1 MASLEELAPSLPKS
15 RLNHLQR
22 LMRTWAPLADISF
35 ADLLLYVPSGGDL
48 GGNPGGHA
56 TTSPQSY
63 AIAGQIRPTT
73 ARSVHRNNLVGTRFT
88 PEQRPLVDVAYRE
101 GRITDGGRIGHADH
115 PRIRTLTVPV
125 SSHGEVIAV
134 LAREFDPDSQRNPGE
149 LETSYFRLFR
159 RLAAMIAEGEYPF
172 PVDDIETEE
181 SPRVGD
187 GLMLLDASGRVRFIS
202 PNAASALHRIGLHS
216 DAEGR
221 RLADIGLEQ
230 RAIRAAF
237 ASRLPQTEE
246 VQQGEQGTLVLRC
259 LPLIG
264 KGELTGALVLMR
276 DISELRRRDRLLMSK
291 DATIAEIH
299 HRVKNNLQTV
309 SSLLR
314 LQGRRAT
321 AAEAR
326 DAIEESVRRI
336 RAIAIVH
343 EILSRDAS
351 GDAPFVEIVRSLVRM
366 VEEGLTGPDRPVEF
380 KVVGDAGELAADV
393 ATPLAVVLNECL
405 QNVVDHA
412 YPEPPGGQVRI
423 ELDNDGDRV
432 QVQVIDDGVGLPAG
446 FDVTSADGLGIAIV
460 RNLVGADLGGTIT
473 MSNGVGDPLRPG
485 TVVEVAIPLLEM
497 APPSE
502 ATPR

>member
-1 MASLEELAPSLPKS
+1 MASLEELAPGLAKS
-15 RLNHLQR
+15 RRNHLQR

-35 ADLLLYVPSGGDL
+35 ADLLLYVPSGGQA
-48 GGNPGGHA
+48 H
-56 TTSPQSY
+56 SPTSY

-73 ARSVHRNNLVGTRFT
+73 ARSVHRHNLEGAVFT
-88 PEQRPLVDVAYRE
+88 TEQRPLVDVAYRE
-101 GRITDGGRIGHADH
+101 GRITDGGRIGHADQ

-125 SSHGEVIAV
+125 NCHGEVVAV
-134 LAREFDPDSQRNPGE
+134 MAREFDPDAQRNPGE
-149 LETSYFRLFR
+149 LELSYFKLFR
-159 RLAAMIAEGEYPF
+159 RLATMIAEGEYPF

-187 GLMLLDASGRVRFIS
+187 GLMLLDASGRVRLIS

-216 DAEGR
+216 EVEGR
-221 RLADIGLEQ
+221 RLVEIGLEQ

-246 VQQGEQGTLVLRC
+246 IQHGDRGTVVLRC

-343 EILSRDAS
+343 EILSRDAHS
-351 GDAPFVEIVRSLVRM
+351 DVPFVEIVRSLVRM

-380 KVVGDAGELAADV
+380 KVTGDAGELAAEV

-405 QNVVDHA
+405 QNVMDHA
-412 YPEPPGGQVRI
+412 YPEPPGGHVLI

-432 QVQVIDDGVGLPAG
+432 QVRVVDDGVGVAPD
-446 FDVTSADGLGIAIV
+446 FDVERADGLGIAII
-460 RNLVGADLGGTIT
+460 RNLVGADLRGSIT
-473 MSNGVGDPLRPG
+473 MSRGPGGSPRPG
-485 TVVEVAIPLLEM
+485 TVVEVSIPLLG
-497 APPSE
+497 AV
-502 ATPR
+502 AQQDGARPR

>member
-1 MASLEELAPSLPKS
+1 MASLDDLAPDLPKS

-35 ADLLLYVPSGGDL
+35 ADLLLYVPTGPSYL
-48 GGNPGGHA
+48 PGADNG
-56 TTSPQSY
+56 SEGF

-73 ARSVHRNNLVGTRFT
+73 ARSVHRSNLVGAVFS

-101 GRITDGGRIGHADH
+101 GRITDGGRIGHADQ

-125 SSHGEVIAV
+125 NCHGEVIAV
-134 LAREFDPDSQRNPGE
+134 MAREFDPDAQRNPGE
-149 LETSYFRLFR
+149 LEMSYFKIFR

-187 GLMLLDASGRVRFIS
+187 GLMLLDASGRVQLIS

-216 DAEGR
+216 EVEGR
-221 RLADIGLEQ
+221 RLVEIGLEQ

-246 VQQGEQGTLVLRC
+246 IQHGHQGTVVLRC
-259 LPLIG
+259 LPLIDS
-264 KGELTGALVLMR
+264 GEVTGALVLMR

-314 LQGRRAT
+314 LQGRRVI

-351 GDAPFVEIVRSLVRM
+351 GDVPFVEIVRSLVRM
-366 VEEGLTGPDRPVEF
+366 VEEGLTDPVRPVEF
-380 KVVGDAGELAADV
+380 KVAGDAGELAADV

-405 QNVVDHA
+405 QNVMDHA

-423 ELDNDGDRV
+423 ELDNNGDRV
-432 QVQVIDDGVGLPAG
+432 RVRVTDDGVGLPSG
-446 FDVTSADGLGIAIV
+446 FDIDSADGLGIDIV
-460 RNLVGADLGGTIT
+460 RNLVSTDLRGNITI
-473 MSNGVGDPLRPG
+473 SNGEGNPPRLG
-485 TVVEVAIPLLEM
+485 TVVELAIPLLGGRSPM
-497 APPSE
+497 AD
-502 ATPR
+502 

>member
-1 MASLEELAPSLPKS
+1 MASLEDLAPGLAKS

-35 ADLLLYVPSGGDL
+35 ADLLLYVPTGSGADNGADN
-48 GGNPGGHA
+48 GPMGF
-56 TTSPQSY
+56 

-73 ARSVHRNNLVGTRFT
+73 ARSMHRSNLVGAVYP
-88 PEQRPLVDVAYRE
+88 PEQRPLVDAAYRE
-101 GRITDGGRIGHADH
+101 GRIIDGGRIGHAGQ
-115 PRIRTLTVPV
+115 PRIRTLVVPV
-125 SSHGEVIAV
+125 NCHGEVIAV
-134 LAREFDPDSQRNPGE
+134 VAREFDPDTQRDPGE
-149 LETSYFRLFR
+149 LEMSYFKLFR

-181 SPRVGD
+181 SPRVSD
-187 GLMLLDASGRVRFIS
+187 GLMVLDASGRVQIIS

-216 DAEGR
+216 DVEGR
-221 RLADIGLEQ
+221 RLVEVGLEQ

-246 VQQGEQGTLVLRC
+246 IQHGDRGTVVLRC
-259 LPLIG
+259 LPLLG
-264 KGELTGALVLMR
+264 KGEVTGALVLMR

-314 LQGRRAT
+314 LQGRRAV

-326 DAIEESVRRI
+326 DAIEESARRI
-336 RAIAIVH
+336 RAIAVVH

-351 GDAPFVEIVRSLVRM
+351 GDVPFVEIVRSLVRM
-366 VEEGLTGPDRPVEF
+366 VEEGLTGPDRPVVF
-380 KVVGDAGELAADV
+380 KVAGDAGELAADV

-405 QNVVDHA
+405 QNVMDHA
-412 YPEPPGGQVRI
+412 YPESPGGQVQI
-423 ELDNDGDRV
+423 ELDNDGEQVRV
-432 QVQVIDDGVGLPAG
+432 RVTDDGVGLPPG
-446 FDVTSADGLGIAIV
+446 FDVDSADGLGTAIV
-460 RNLVGADLGGTIT
+460 RNLVSTDLRGSIA
-473 MSNGVGDPLRPG
+473 MSSGEGDLLRPG
-485 TVVEVAIPLLEM
+485 TVVDVAIPLLG
-497 APPSE
+497 AG
-502 ATPR
+502 PRHTTRPR

>member
-1 MASLEELAPSLPKS
+1 MASLEELAPGLPKS

-35 ADLLLYVPSGGDL
+35 ADLLLYVPVGAGPGSGSTDTG
-48 GGNPGGHA
+48 PE
-56 TTSPQSY
+56 SY
-63 AIAGQIRPTT
+63 AIVGQVRPTT
-73 ARSVHRNNLVGTRFT
+73 ARSVHRNNLVGACFT
-88 PEQRPLVDVAYRE
+88 PRERPLVDVAYRE
-101 GRITDGGRIGHADH
+101 GRITDGGRIAQAEQ
-115 PRIRTLTVPV
+115 PRLRTLAVPV
-125 SSHGEVIAV
+125 SCHGEVTAV
-134 LAREFDPDSQRNPGE
+134 LSREFNPDSQRDPGE
-149 LETSYFRLFR
+149 LEMSYFKLFR
-159 RLAAMIAEGEYPF
+159 RLATMIAEGEYPF

-187 GLMLLDASGRVRFIS
+187 GLMVLDASGRIALLS
-202 PNAASALHRIGLHS
+202 PNAASALHRLGLHS

-221 RLADIGLEQ
+221 RLAEIGLEQ

-246 VQQGEQGTLVLRC
+246 IQHGDQGTVVLRC

-264 KGELTGALVLMR
+264 RGEVTGALVLMR
-276 DISELRRRDRLLMSK
+276 DISELRRRDRILMSK

-314 LQGRRAT
+314 LQGRRVT
-321 AAEAR
+321 AEEAR

-343 EILSRDAS
+343 EILSRDANS
-351 GDAPFVEIVRSLVRM
+351 DVPFVEIVMSLVRM
-366 VEEGLTGPDRPVEF
+366 VKEGLTGPDRPVEF

-432 QVQVIDDGVGLPAG
+432 CGEGDRRWGGAAAGLRRDQRRRFG
-446 FDVTSADGLGIAIV
+446 Y
-460 RNLVGADLGGTIT
+460 RH
-473 MSNGVGDPLRPG
+473 RPQPG
-485 TVVEVAIPLLEM
+485 EH
-497 APPSE
+497 
-502 ATPR
+502 

>member
-1 MASLEELAPSLPKS
+1 MASLEELAPGLAAS

-35 ADLLLYVPSGGDL
+35 ADLLLYVPIDCAPTGSESGGPPAQS
-48 GGNPGGHA
+48 PGG
-56 TTSPQSY
+56 Y

-73 ARSVHRNNLVGTRFT
+73 ARSMHRSNLLGSVYTT
-88 PEQRPLVDVAYRE
+88 EQRPLVDVAFRE
-101 GRITDGGRIGHADH
+101 ARITDGGRIGHAEQ
-115 PRIRTLTVPV
+115 PRIRTLAVPV
-125 SSHGEVIAV
+125 KCYGEVVAV
-134 LAREFDPDSQRNPGE
+134 MAREFDPDTQRNPGE
-149 LETSYFRLFR
+149 LEMSYFKIFR

-187 GLMLLDASGRVRFIS
+187 GLMLLDASARVQTIS
-202 PNAASALHRIGLHS
+202 PNAASALHRIGLHGVV
-216 DAEGR
+216 EGR
-221 RLADIGLEQ
+221 RLVEIGLEQ
-230 RAIRAAF
+230 RAIRSAF

-246 VQQGEQGTLVLRC
+246 IQHGDLGTVVLRC
-259 LPLIG
+259 LPLVG
-264 KGELTGALVLMR
+264 RGELTGALVLMR

-314 LQGRRAT
+314 LQGRRVT

-343 EILSRDAS
+343 EILSRHAS
-351 GDAPFVEIVRSLVRM
+351 SDVPFVEIVRSLVRM
-366 VEEGLTGPDRPVEF
+366 VEEGLTGPDCPVEF
-380 KVVGDAGELAADV
+380 KVRGDAGELADDV

-423 ELDNDGDRV
+423 ELDNDGDQV
-432 QVQVIDDGVGLPAG
+432 QVRVIDDGVGLPEAFG
-446 FDVTSADGLGIAIV
+446 TADADGLGMAIV
-460 RNLVGADLGGTIT
+460 RSLVGADLRGSIT
-473 MSNGVGDPLRPG
+473 MSQGQGRPPRPG
-485 TVVEVAIPLLEM
+485 TVVEVSIPLLGA
-497 APPSE
+497 AP
-502 ATPR
+502 AHR

>member
-1 MASLEELAPSLPKS
+1 MASLEDLAPGLAKS
-15 RLNHLQR
+15 RLNHLKR

-35 ADLLLYVPSGGDL
+35 ADLLLYVPVYMPVG
-48 GGNPGGHA
+48 PAGGHP
-56 TTSPQSY
+56 TGY

-73 ARSVHRNNLVGTRFT
+73 ARSVHYSDLVGSVYS
-88 PEQRPLVDVAYRE
+88 PEQRPLVDVAFRE
-101 GRITDGGRIGHADH
+101 GRMTDGGRIGRTDQS
-115 PRIRTLTVPV
+115 RIRTLAVPV
-125 SSHGEVIAV
+125 NCHGEVVAV
-134 LAREFDPDSQRNPGE
+134 MAREFDPDTQRNPGE
-149 LETSYFRLFR
+149 LEMSYFKLFR

-187 GLMLLDASGRVRFIS
+187 GLMLLDASGRVQLIS
-202 PNAASALHRIGLHS
+202 PNAASALHRIGLHG
-216 DAEGR
+216 DAEGS
-221 RLADIGLEQ
+221 RLVEIGLEQ

-246 VQQGEQGTLVLRC
+246 IQHGDRGTVVLRC
-259 LPLIG
+259 LPLLG
-264 KGELTGALVLMR
+264 RGEITGALVLMR

-314 LQGRRAT
+314 LQGRRAV

-336 RAIAIVH
+336 RAIAVVH

-351 GDAPFVEIVRSLVRM
+351 GDVPFVEIVRSLVRM

-380 KVVGDAGELAADV
+380 KVAGDAGELGADV

-405 QNVVDHA
+405 QNVMDHA
-412 YPEPPGGQVRI
+412 YPEPPGGRVQI
-423 ELDNDGDRV
+423 ELGNDGERV
-432 QVQVIDDGVGLPAG
+432 RVRVTDDGVGLPPG
-446 FDVTSADGLGIAIV
+446 FDMDSADGLGIAIV
-460 RNLVGADLGGTIT
+460 RNLVSTDLGGSLT
-473 MSNGVGDPLRPG
+473 MSSGDVGLPRPG
-485 TVVEVAIPLLEM
+485 TVVEVAIPLLGS
-497 APPSE
+497 APRQAAGPG
-502 ATPR
+502 

>member
-1 MASLEELAPSLPKS
+1 MASLEELAPGLPKS
-15 RLNHLQR
+15 RLNHLKR

-35 ADLLLYVPSGGDL
+35 ADLLLYVPGGLRSGDQNGE
-48 GGNPGGHA
+48 GPPAG
-56 TTSPQSY
+56 TVESY
-63 AIAGQIRPTT
+63 TIAGQIRPTT

-88 PEQRPLVDVAYRE
+88 PGQRPLVDVAYRE
-101 GRITDGGRIGHADH
+101 GRITDGGRIGHADQ
-115 PRIRTLTVPV
+115 PRIRTLAVPV
-125 SSHGEVIAV
+125 NCHGEVIAV

-149 LETSYFRLFR
+149 LETNYFRLFR
-159 RLAAMIAEGEYPF
+159 RLATMIAEGEYPF

-181 SPRVGD
+181 SPRVSD
-187 GLMLLDASGRVRFIS
+187 GLMLLDASGRVRLLS

-216 DAEGR
+216 NAEGH
-221 RLADIGLEQ
+221 RLAEIGLEQ
-230 RAIRAAF
+230 RAIRAAL

-246 VQQGEQGTLVLRC
+246 IQQGDRGTLVLRC

-264 KGELTGALVLMR
+264 GGEVTGALVLMR

-314 LQGRRAT
+314 LQGRRVTEPETRAV
-321 AAEAR
+321 
-326 DAIEESVRRI
+326 IEESVRRI

-351 GDAPFVEIVRSLVRM
+351 SEVPFVEIVRSLMRM

-380 KVVGDAGELAADV
+380 KVTGDAGELDADV
-393 ATPLAVVLNECL
+393 ATPLAVVINECL

-412 YPEPPGGQVRI
+412 YPDPPGGQVRI

-432 QVQVIDDGVGLPAG
+432 RVRVIDDGVGLPPG
-446 FDVTSADGLGIAIV
+446 FEVGSADGLGIAIV
-460 RNLVGADLGGTIT
+460 RSLVGADLRGSIS
-473 MSNGVGDPLRPG
+473 MSNGGGNPPRPG
-485 TVVEVAIPLLEM
+485 TVVEVAIPLM
-497 APPSE
+497 AHQE
-502 ATPR
+502 VKQI